1 MELTDKIVL
10 PILSYCVA
18 SIMMTV
24 VNKFVVSGR
33 QFTMTFLRESIELI
47 LFSVT
52 DRQMAR
58 KSPCY
63 PIVCL
68 CRMCMVRQA
77 YRRHQLYGTPSSTV
91 LWLQLTLQQSV
102 TGT

>member
-33 QFTMTFLRESIELI
+33 QFTMTFLRESISNSFFFL
-47 LFSVT
+47 
-52 DRQMAR
+52 
-58 KSPCY
+58 
-63 PIVCL
+63 
-68 CRMCMVRQA
+68 
-77 YRRHQLYGTPSSTV
+77 
-91 LWLQLTLQQSV
+91 
-102 TGT
+102 